1 MLVNNSSKNKM
12 QGRRKILKAGWAL
25 KLWSFKK
32 LTLCLT
38 NSWKSWTIW
47 IWRRFWR
54 SWYCHQFFCPQQRST
69 VRSQQHWQILFSW
82 QRRLYQIFATWSW
95 RTGKCQNCQRS
106 SSSHVFTNP
115 ESTNLRF
122 FFKFY
127 SIFLFFC
134 KVEVFFWKQKCW

>member
-1 MLVNNSSKNKM
+1 MLIIQAVTICRGV
-12 QGRRKILKAGWAL
+12 GRYI
-25 KLWSFKK
+25 KLDGLLNYNLSKK
-32 LTLCLT
+32 LTLCST

-115 ESTNLRF
+115 ESTNLRI
-122 FFKFY
+122 FFKKI
-127 SIFLFFC
+127 SLFLFFC
-134 KVEVFFWKQKCW
+134 MIEVFFIDQKCR